1 MGDENLSED
10 FKEILQESNL
20 NEKSKEAIKT
30 ISKGGTPSGN
40 QIARPELMKII
51 RFFMTTFECTK
62 KEEISEE
69 NESEEKPY
77 NCPKCNKKFATAE
90 DGCQHAEAI
99 IDLDMD
105 IFSSQ
110 VTQHQ
115 EPDEK
120 PEEHHT
126 DDAPFSCSQCDK
138 KFVQE
143 DELKT
148 HVKTHLKHCMHYRKG
163 SCPFGRSGKS
173 AEGSCPYIHRPKC
186 RSFMKDQKGQCKHKD
201 ACHYMHP
208 VKCKTQKEKGKCRDE
223 KCTFF
228 HEKKS
233 QKVIDRKE
241 KDPSGANPATKD
253 SNGNRALKN
262 DHKKPKGDEFDQE
275 AFLVEV
281 VDQVVARLT
290 TKKKEQEMMEKL
302 DILLTQFNQTK

>member
-126 DDAPFSCSQCDK
+126 DDAPFSCSECDDTFEIK
-138 KFVQE
+138 
-143 DELKT
+143 DEL
-148 HVKTHLKHCMHYRKG
+148 VPILYR
-163 SCPFGRSGKS
+163 
-173 AEGSCPYIHRPKC
+173 
-186 RSFMKDQKGQCKHKD
+186 
-201 ACHYMHP
+201 
-208 VKCKTQKEKGKCRDE
+208 T
-223 KCTFF
+223 
-228 HEKKS
+228 
-233 QKVIDRKE
+233 
-241 KDPSGANPATKD
+241 
-253 SNGNRALKN
+253 
-262 DHKKPKGDEFDQE
+262 
-275 AFLVEV
+275 
-281 VDQVVARLT
+281 
-290 TKKKEQEMMEKL
+290 
-302 DILLTQFNQTK
+302 